1 MRSWLTD
8 ELVESLVWSLP
19 VRSLHTEEGCK
30 GDSYGESQHPAVGCA
45 LYDRTHEREAGQPAD
60 AEVGDELSGELLE
73 LPAVELLHL
82 DDLVVSEVIIV
93 NIS

>member
-19 VRSLHTEEGCK
+19 VRSLHTEEGCE

-45 LYDRTHEREAGQPAD
+45 LDDGAHKREARQPTD
-60 AEVGDELSGELLE
+60 AEVGDKLSGELLE